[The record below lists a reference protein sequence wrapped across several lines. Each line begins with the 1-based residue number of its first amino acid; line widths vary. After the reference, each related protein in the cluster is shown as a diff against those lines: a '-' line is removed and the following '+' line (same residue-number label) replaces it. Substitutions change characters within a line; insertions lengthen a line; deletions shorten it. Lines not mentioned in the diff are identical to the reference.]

1 MLSRKKWFIAFVLVL
16 LFSGLTKLE
25 KNHILTTT
33 YAETL
38 VAPQQPNEIVKRVV
52 AFFGKSNETITVSA
66 PVATPPLIEY
76 KSIQPYDGGAMFY
89 PSINRRIC
97 MLLQMDLIIFT
108 GYTRQT
114 GKTLTILYDTGE
126 TATFGFVEEF
136 HQLPYTTISAGD
148 IFASAESELL
158 YIKVE
163 KDGEEFEMSEIVNWL
178 ALSDE

>member
-1 MLSRKKWFIAFVLVL
+1 MLSKKKWFIAFVLVL

-25 KNHILTTT
+25 KNQILTTT

-76 KSIQPYDGGAMFY
+76 KSIQPYDGGAML
-89 PSINRRIC
+89 SINQSQD
-97 MLLQMDLIIFT
+97 LYASADGLIIYT

-136 HQLPYTTISAGD
+136 HQLPYTTISSGD

-158 YIKVE
+158 YIKVK

-178 ALSDE
+178 TVSDE

>member
-66 PVATPPLIEY
+66 TSCHTTL
-76 KSIQPYDGGAMFY
+76 
-89 PSINRRIC
+89 NRI
-97 MLLQMDLIIFT
+97 
-108 GYTRQT
+108 
-114 GKTLTILYDTGE
+114 
-126 TATFGFVEEF
+126 
-136 HQLPYTTISAGD
+136 
-148 IFASAESELL
+148 
-158 YIKVE
+158 
-163 KDGEEFEMSEIVNWL
+163 
-178 ALSDE
+178 